1 MEQSGEMTM
10 KDIAR
15 ALGVSAAT
23 VSRALK
29 DSPSISRSRR
39 EAIQQFAREHNYVP
53 NAIAEQLRNSRKSPP
68 KVIGVILPEFVHYYF
83 ATVLAG
89 IEEKARECGYIIL
102 VSSSHENQEREVE
115 ICNTFYKNKVC
126 GIIAS
131 QAKGTLDYS
140 HYIALDQRKVP
151 LVFFDRICPA
161 INASRVVVDDYM
173 GTFKA
178 VSHLIESGCRRIAFY
193 GTAPNLEIAKN
204 RFNGYKDALYKHGLT
219 LDEALVCEC
228 DTREEA
234 ERITPKML
242 EMPNRP
248 DAFFAVNDD
257 TAIGILYTVKH
268 KGFKIPDEISICGF
282 TNSTYAISCDPQLTS
297 IDQNGKEIGRE
308 AAEILINIVEGTLPR
323 DHAAKRIVK
332 TQLIVRETTK

>member
-1 MEQSGEMTM
+1 MEHTGEMTM

-15 ALGVSAAT
+15 EMGVSVAT

-29 DSPSISRSRR
+29 DSPSISRERR
-39 EAIQQFAREHNYVP
+39 EKIQQFAREHNYIP

-68 KVIGVILPEFVHYYF
+68 KVIGVIMPEFVHYYF

-89 IEEKARECGYIIL
+89 IEKVASDRGYMILIASSNESQQREIDIY
-102 VSSSHENQEREVE
+102 RA
-115 ICNTFYKNKVC
+115 FYKNKVC

-131 QAKGTLDYS
+131 QAKGTVDYG
-140 HYIALDQRKVP
+140 HFVALDKQKLP

-178 VSHLIESGCRRIAFY
+178 VSHLIESGCKRIVFY
-193 GTAPNLEIAKN
+193 GTAPNLEIAIN

-219 LDEALVCEC
+219 LDETLVKEC

-234 ERITPKML
+234 ERITPELL
-242 EMPNRP
+242 ELKDRP
-248 DAFFAVNDD
+248 DAFFAVNDE
-257 TAIGILYTVKH
+257 TAIGVLYTVKNR
-268 KGFKIPDEISICGF
+268 GLKIPEEVSICGF

-297 IDQNGKEIGRE
+297 VEQNGYEIGSE
-308 AAEILINIVEGTLPR
+308 AAEILIDMVEGSIPR
-323 DHAAKRIVK
+323 DRATKRIVK
-332 TQLIVRETTK
+332 TNLIVRETTR

>member
-1 MEQSGEMTM
+1 MEHNVDMTM

-15 ALGVSAAT
+15 ELGVSVAT

-39 EAIQQFAREHNYVP
+39 EQIQRFAREHKYVP

-68 KVIGVILPEFVHYYF
+68 KVIGVIMPEIIHYYF

-89 IEEKARECGYIIL
+89 IEQAARDRGYLIM
-102 VSSSHENQEREVE
+102 VSTSHENESEEVE
-115 ICNTFYKNKVC
+115 ICNAFYKNKVC

-131 QAKGTLDYS
+131 QAKGTQNYS
-140 HYIALDQRKVP
+140 HFVALDEQKLP

-178 VSHLIESGCRRIAFY
+178 VSYLIERGCRRVAFY

-204 RFNGYKDALYKHGLT
+204 RFNGYKDALYKHGLS
-219 LDEALVCEC
+219 LDNALVREC
-228 DTREEA
+228 DTRADA
-234 ERITPKML
+234 ERITPELLQLDDK
-242 EMPNRP
+242 P
-248 DAFFAVNDD
+248 DAFFTVNDD
-257 TAIGILYTVKH
+257 TAIGVLYTVKKH
-268 KGFKIPDEISICGF
+268 GLKIPDEISICGF
-282 TNSTYAISCDPQLTS
+282 TNSTYSMCCDPQLTS
-297 IDQNGKEIGRE
+297 VEQNGNQIGRE
-308 AAEILINIVEGTLPR
+308 AAEVLIGMVEGKIDR
-323 DHAAKRIVK
+323 AHATKRIVK
-332 TQLIVRETTK
+332 TRLVVRQTTK